1 MAFAFDQHEPVPNAV
16 RRLVAEQLD
25 RAVGELAGAGDE
37 AAREEAAREKAVHE
51 ARKALKRCRSVVR
64 LAAPGLGKRVAR
76 AENAAYRDAGRALSA
91 ARDADVLLRTWDSV
105 VGDGVDGVTPGTVEA
120 GRAVL
125 EARRDKVAAGG
136 SGDVGAVVDALREA
150 RRRTA
155 EWPELDD
162 SWAALAPGLR
172 SVYERGRAA
181 MSAAV
186 GRNGDGIGD
195 GNGDGDGDGD
205 GNGGGGGVDDEAW
218 HEWRKRVKDTW
229 YHVTLLVPAW
239 PPVLGAEEDELHHLS
254 ELLGD
259 DHDLAVLGEAVRS
272 RGEPWSQEERTALLA
287 AVEGRRLALQGR
299 AADLGRRAYAA
310 APKAFAARLG
320 ACWDAWRAE
329 GVTAAE
335 VPATPPT

>member
-1 MAFAFDQHEPVPNAV
+1 MAFAFDQREPVPNAV

-25 RAVGELAGAGDE
+25 RAAGELAGAGDE
-37 AAREEAAREKAVHE
+37 APVDAVREKAVHE
-51 ARKALKRCRSVVR
+51 ARKALKRCRSVIR

-91 ARDADVLLRTWDSV
+91 ARDADVLLRTWGSV
-105 VGDGVDGVTPGTVEA
+105 VGDGLDGVAPATVEA
-120 GRAVL
+120 GRAML

-136 SGDVGAVVDALREA
+136 TGDVGAVVDALREA

-155 EWPELDD
+155 DWPELDD
-162 SWAALAPGLR
+162 SWSALAPGLR

-181 MSAAV
+181 MAAAV
-186 GRNGDGIGD
+186 GSDV
-195 GNGDGDGDGD
+195 
-205 GNGGGGGVDDEAW
+205 VDDEAW

-229 YHVTLLVPAW
+229 YHLTLLVPAW
-239 PPVLGAEEDELHHLS
+239 PPVIGAEEDELHRLS

-272 RGEPWSQEERTALLA
+272 RGEPWSQDERTALLA
-287 AVEGRRLALQGR
+287 AVEGRRLALQAR

-329 GVTAAE
+329 GIRGAAA
-335 VPATPPT
+335 PATPPT